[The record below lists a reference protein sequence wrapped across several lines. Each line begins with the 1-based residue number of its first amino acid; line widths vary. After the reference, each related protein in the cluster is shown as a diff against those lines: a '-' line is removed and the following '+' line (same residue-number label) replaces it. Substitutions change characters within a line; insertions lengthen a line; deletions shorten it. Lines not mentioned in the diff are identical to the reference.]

1 MDCLR
6 TRYLGCAIV
15 AISIGSHACGTAFS
29 TYGTSFESFTPP
41 PFGPVGSFGTLGD
54 NLADGRM
61 LAVTGNTVFV
71 ETAVGSRDF
80 RVVASFDSA
89 YSGGSVDPAFVRTSP
104 DGSRIA
110 VGLGF
115 GRPLAVFDTSSLG
128 TIGSPSM
135 LTSANTRYFDVPHY
149 DAAWRN
155 GNELA
160 INYGSSGFTSGV
172 SLLDVDSPVGSPV
185 NPTIITNI
193 GGGSSS
199 VAFDSTGRL
208 YTANG
213 FDTVGGG
220 SDTGHIRAFEASAW
234 AGSAVDFESDGVFIG
249 DVLSG
254 VSLGFDNTGNLLV
267 GGGDFG
273 AEFDGGYAGVIS
285 AGAIGDAWLGTP
297 IDRFDS
303 NDLRMLDPLGTGFG
317 FFVTAY
323 NEVTGELI
331 VIDNDFGTGI
341 STWYATV
348 PAPPLASIGIMAFAC
363 SASRRS
369 RS

>member
-1 MDCLR
+1 M
-6 TRYLGCAIV
+6 GCAV
-15 AISIGSHACGTAFS
+15 FAASIGSHARGSAFS
-29 TYGTSFESFTPP
+29 TYGASFDSFTPP
-41 PFGPVGSFGTLGD
+41 PFGAVGSFGTLGD

-80 RVVASFDSA
+80 RAVASLDSA
-89 YSGGSVDPAFVRTSP
+89 YSGGSVDPAFVRVSP
-104 DGSRIA
+104 DGSQIA

-115 GRPLAVFDTSSLG
+115 GKPLAVFDAGALG
-128 TIGSPSM
+128 SIGSPSV
-135 LTSANTRYFDVPHY
+135 LTSVNTRYFDVPHY

-160 INYGSSGFTSGV
+160 INYGSSGFTSAV

-220 SDTGHIRAFEASAW
+220 SDTGHIRAFEANAW
-234 AGSAVDFESDGVFIG
+234 VGGAADFESGGVFIG

-254 VSLGFDNTGNLLV
+254 VSLGFDNAGNLIV

-285 AGAIGDAWLGTP
+285 AGAIGDAWRGSP
-297 IDRFDS
+297 IDRDDF
-303 NDLRMLDPLGTGFG
+303 NDLRMLDPLGNGFG

-348 PAPPLASIGIMAFAC
+348 PAPPLVSIGLVAMAC
-363 SASRRS
+363 SACRRS
-369 RS
+369 RV